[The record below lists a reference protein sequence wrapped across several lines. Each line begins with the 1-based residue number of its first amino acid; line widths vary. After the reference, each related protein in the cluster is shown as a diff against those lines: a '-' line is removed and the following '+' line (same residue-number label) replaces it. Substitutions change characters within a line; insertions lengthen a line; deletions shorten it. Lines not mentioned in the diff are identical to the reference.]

1 MGYALK
7 LQSVNFSSVALDQ
20 VTFEERVPCTAIS
33 LSPSTLSFDT
43 AEGTAQLTASLTPS
57 STTDEVLWS
66 SSNEDVATV
75 SDEGLV
81 TIHGLGSATIT
92 ATCGEQTAT
101 VSITQTML
109 KAPYEFTKLSNYTL
123 GSQTVTDGK
132 VLGVDY
138 NSGQSCGAQA
148 YHNTDDL
155 RIRKYGPT
163 DYIECIRVPYGAT
176 KVKYATTDGE
186 QHRISYVEFVDTGT
200 ILTADNVKYPTWTK
214 NNTFIYSDTGKTV
227 EYGQAIA
234 FRGASE
240 DLALVAYV
248 FFTNE

>member
-1 MGYALK
+1 MGNALK
-7 LQSVNFSSVALDQ
+7 LQSVNFSAVALDQ

-43 AEGTAQLTASLTPS
+43 AEETAQLTASLTPNN
-57 STTDEVLWS
+57 TTDEVLWAS
-66 SSNEDVATV
+66 SDENIATV
-75 SDEGLV
+75 SDDGLV
-81 TIHGLGSATIT
+81 TIHGLGTATIT

-101 VSITQTML
+101 VSINQTML
-109 KAPYEFTKLSNYTL
+109 KAPYEFSKMENYTV
-123 GSQTVTDGK
+123 GGQTVTGGK
-132 VLGVDY
+132 ILGADY
-138 NSGQSCGAQA
+138 TSGQTFGGEA
-148 YHNTDDL
+148 YHNKDDL
-155 RIRKYGPT
+155 RIRGT
-163 DYIECIRVPYGAT
+163 SNTIECIRVPYGAT

-200 ILTADNVKYPTWTK
+200 ILTVDNVKYPAWTK
-214 NNTFIYSDTGKTV
+214 NNTFIYSDTGKAV

-248 FFTNE
+248 FFTKE